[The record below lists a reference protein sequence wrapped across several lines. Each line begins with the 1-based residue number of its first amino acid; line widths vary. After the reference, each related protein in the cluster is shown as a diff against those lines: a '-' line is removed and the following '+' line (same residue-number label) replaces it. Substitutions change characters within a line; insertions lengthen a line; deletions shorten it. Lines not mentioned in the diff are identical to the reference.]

1 MEEPEPLEFNR
12 VALEKEYDRG
22 TFEVT
27 KEIIVDYARA
37 VGETNPLYI
46 DEKAASE
53 GPYGGLVA
61 SPTTVALFSKAI
73 EPHDLNVKFD
83 GTSYMAGQWIEPK
96 LPIRPGDV
104 LKATDRVKDVYRKT
118 GRSGPM
124 VFVVVETSFT
134 NQHGDV
140 VAIVGWSS
148 VRRK

>member
-1 MEEPEPLEFNR
+1 MGESEPLEFNR
-12 VALEKEYDRG
+12 AALEKEYDRG

-27 KEIIVDYARA
+27 TETIIDYTRA
-37 VGETNPLYI
+37 VGDTNLLYSN
-46 DEKAASE
+46 EKDAAE
-53 GPYGGLVA
+53 GPYESLVA
-61 SPTTVALFSKAI
+61 SPTMVALFSKAI

-124 VFVVVETSFT
+124 VFVVVETSFV
-134 NQHGDV
+134 NQNGDLAAV
-140 VAIVGWSS
+140 VGWSS